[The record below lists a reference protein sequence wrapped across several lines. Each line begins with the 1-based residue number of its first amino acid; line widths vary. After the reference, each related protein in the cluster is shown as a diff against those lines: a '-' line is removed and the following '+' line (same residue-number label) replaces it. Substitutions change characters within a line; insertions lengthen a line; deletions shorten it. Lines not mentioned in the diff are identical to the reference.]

1 MPFALHERLEA
12 DTLFIKDLTHSRV
25 LLMNDNQYPWL
36 ILVPRYPNLRDLHDL
51 SKDQLTEV
59 MEEVR
64 LVSDILVEEFKA
76 FKINVAALGNMVPQ
90 LHIHVIAR
98 YEDDPAWPGPVWG
111 VHPAKAYDSN
121 KAQAL
126 KVILETAIERGSIKP
141 E

>member
-1 MPFALHERLEA
+1 
-12 DTLFIKDLTHSRV
+12 
-25 LLMNDNQYPWL
+25 MNDSQYPWL
-36 ILVPRYPNLRDLHDL
+36 ILVPRYSNLRDLHDL
-51 SKDQLTEV
+51 SKVQLAEV

-121 KAQAL
+121 KAKAL

>member
-25 LLMNDNQYPWL
+25 LLMNDSQYPWL
-36 ILVPRYPNLRDLHDL
+36 ILVPRYSNLRDLHDL
-51 SKDQLTEV
+51 SKVQLAEV

-121 KAQAL
+121 KAKAL